1 MNWLKQKLVWLK
13 QNIWIPLSATVV
25 LLLSLLLF
33 RKNNRQILSTFNK
46 NRLLQNE
53 ELKVVEEANKQLTA
67 KAAEVNKKTKEKIKK
82 LKVDRVKRTKKQ
94 QEEIKNKID
103 ELASKSNEE
112 LAELL
117 KKADEV

>member
-1 MNWLKQKLVWLK
+1 MNWLKQKLRWLK
-13 QNIWIPLSATVV
+13 ENIWLPLSATVV

-33 RKNNRQILSTFNK
+33 RKSNSQILSTFEN
-46 NRLLQNE
+46 NRILQNE
-53 ELKVVEEANKQLTA
+53 ELKAVEEVNEQLT
-67 KAAEVNKKTKEKIKK
+67 KKTEEVRSKAKEKIKK
-82 LKVDRVKRTKKQ
+82 LKASRAKQTKKQ
-94 QEEIKNKID
+94 QEVLRNRID